1 MCDIEFRNVSF
12 SFGKRKILDDV
23 SFTIRQGD
31 FVSIVGQ
38 NGSGKSVLV
47 RHINGILIP
56 TKGDVFVDGMN
67 TKDDSKI
74 YDIRQRVGFMFQ
86 DPENQIIAGTVEE
99 DVAFGPSNLGV
110 EREIMRERVDETLKK
125 LKMYEYRKYDV
136 NKLSG
141 GVKQKLV
148 LAGTLV
154 MNAKCL
160 VLDEPTSMLDP
171 VNRKNIM
178 DELIKLNK
186 EENITLILLTHHMDE
201 AKLADKFFLLESGK
215 IFQGDYEFIE
225 ERFLKNNNMDI
236 DFGSDEKNEKKDT
249 IIECKNLS
257 FKYEKNSEYII
268 KNLNCKIAKRDV
280 VEIIGSNGSGKSTF
294 VYLLKGILEP
304 SEGEIFID
312 GQKSSKKER
321 NRKIGLI
328 FQIPD
333 YQLFGDNV
341 LDEVAFGPRNMGL
354 KKEDAQERAIE
365 ALNIVGIDK
374 RFFRYSPFELS
385 GGMKKLVTIA
395 SILSMDP
402 EVLVFDEPTAY
413 LDFMASRRLINL
425 MIDLNVRQ
433 RKTIIIIHHTS
444 DRNLISFNS
453 KFLDLTLKFPILN

>member
-1 MCDIEFRNVSF
+1 MCDIEFKNVSF
-12 SFGKRKILDDV
+12 SFGKRKILDDI
-23 SFTIRQGD
+23 SFTIKQGD

-47 RHINGILIP
+47 KHINGILIP
-56 TKGDVFVDGMN
+56 TKGDVFVDGIN

-74 YDIRQRVGFMFQ
+74 YDIRQKVGFMFQ

-110 EREIMRERVDETLKK
+110 ERKIMRERVDETLKK
-125 LKMYEYRKYDV
+125 LRMYEYRKFDV

-154 MNAKCL
+154 MNARCL

-186 EENITLILLTHHMDE
+186 EENITLILLTHHMEE
-201 AKLADKFFLLESGK
+201 AKLANKFFLLESGK
-215 IFQGDYEFIE
+215 ISQGDYKFIE
-225 ERFLKNNNMDI
+225 EKFLKTSSINI
-236 DFGSDEKNEKKDT
+236 DFNGEEKSKEEST

-268 KNLNCKIAKRDV
+268 KNLNCKIAERDV

-294 VYLLKGILEP
+294 VHLLKGILEP
-304 SEGEIFID
+304 SEGEIFLD
-312 GQKSSKKER
+312 GQKSSRRER
-321 NRKIGLI
+321 NRKIGLV

-333 YQLFGDNV
+333 YQLFEDDV
-341 LDEVAFGPRNMGL
+341 LDEVAFGPKNMGL
-354 KKEDAQERAIE
+354 NKEEAKEKAIE
-365 ALNIVGIDK
+365 ALNIVGIDSK
-374 RFFRYSPFELS
+374 FFHYSPFELS

-395 SILSMDP
+395 SILSMSP
-402 EVLVFDEPTAY
+402 EILIFDEPTAY
-413 LDFMASRRLINL
+413 LDFMASKRLINL
-425 MIDLNVRQ
+425 IMNLNMKQ
-433 RKTIIIIHHTS
+433 KKTIIIIHHTS
-444 DRNLISFNS
+444 DKNLISFNNR
-453 KFLDLTLKFPILN
+453 FLDLTLKFPVLN